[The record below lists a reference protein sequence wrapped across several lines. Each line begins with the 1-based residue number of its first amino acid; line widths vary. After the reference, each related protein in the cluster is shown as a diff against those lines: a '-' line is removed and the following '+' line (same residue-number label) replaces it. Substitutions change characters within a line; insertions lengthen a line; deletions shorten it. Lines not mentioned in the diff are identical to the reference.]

1 MCIIYFTE
9 NKLHPLVSPQSEK
22 SDLEALCQTKD
33 EIIEAR
39 ATENQQQ
46 AAIIR
51 LQKGQLEQMEVC
63 VSDAC
68 MLHIITNEPS
78 YAILGRSIYIHGKV
92 LEIL

>member
-1 MCIIYFTE
+1 MYIIYFTE

-33 EIIEAR
+33 EILEAR

-46 AAIIR
+46 AEIIR

-63 VSDAC
+63 VSPAC
-68 MLHIITNEPS
+68 LHVTH
-78 YAILGRSIYIHGKV
+78 YH
-92 LEIL
+92 